1 MVGCNVIRVNVGKQQ
16 HKNPTPTVDTIIQK
30 DSKILLVK
38 RKKDPFKQKM
48 VLPGGFVNEGERV
61 EDAAIR
67 EVKEETSLD
76 IEIDNILGVYSDP
89 SRDPRG
95 HIMSTVFVGKISDK
109 SDIKE
114 PMAGDD
120 AVAVKWVDL
129 ASIEEESFGFD
140 HKKIL
145 NDYKK
150 WKRSGQTFWSSKT

>member
-1 MVGCNVIRVNVGKQQ
+1 MNVGKQQ
-16 HKNPTPTVDTIIQK
+16 HKNPTPTVDTIIQN

-48 VLPGGFVNEGERV
+48 VLPGGFINEGERV

-95 HIMSTVFVGKISDK
+95 HVMSTVFIGKISDK
-109 SDIKE
+109 SDKIA
-114 PMAGDD
+114 PIAGDD
-120 AVAVKWVDL
+120 AASIKWVDL

-145 NDYKK
+145 KDYKE
-150 WKRSGQTFWSSKT
+150 WKRSGQTYWSSKT

>member
-1 MVGCNVIRVNVGKQQ
+1 MLVNLGKHQ

-30 DSKILLVK
+30 GTKVLLVE
-38 RKKDPFKQKM
+38 RKKDPYKQMM
-48 VLPGGFVNEGERV
+48 VLPGGFINEGERA

-76 IEIDNILGVYSDP
+76 IVLDNILGVYSDP

-95 HIMSTVFVGKISDK
+95 HIMSTVFIGKISDK
-109 SDIKE
+109 SDKKK
-114 PMAGDD
+114 PVAGDD
-120 AVAVKWVDL
+120 AATTKWIDL

-145 NDYKK
+145 MDYKE
-150 WKRSGQTFWSSKT
+150 WKQSGQTYWSSKKLSKY